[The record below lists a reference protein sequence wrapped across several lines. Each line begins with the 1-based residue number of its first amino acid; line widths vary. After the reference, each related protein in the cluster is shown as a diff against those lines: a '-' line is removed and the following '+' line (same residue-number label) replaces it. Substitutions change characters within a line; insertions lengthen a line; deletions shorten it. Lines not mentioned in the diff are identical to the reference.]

1 LIDSLY
7 FYYFSTGARTLRN
20 RSRTALSTAMMMG
33 ILVGLCVL
41 PGCSGQGEI
50 PVSPSKGRRDE
61 VQKAHEPSNA
71 GANPADKKAGA
82 H

>member
-1 LIDSLY
+1 
-7 FYYFSTGARTLRN
+7 LRN
-20 RSRTALSTAMMMG
+20 RSRTVLSAAMMTG
-33 ILVGLCVL
+33 ILVGLCVV

-61 VQKAHEPSNA
+61 VQKAHEPTNA
-71 GANPADKKAGA
+71 GANASAKKPGA

>member
-1 LIDSLY
+1 
-7 FYYFSTGARTLRN
+7 
-20 RSRTALSTAMMMG
+20 MMMG

-41 PGCSGQGEI
+41 PGCSGQGDI

-71 GANPADKKAGA
+71 GANASAKKRWAR
-82 H
+82 